1 MDYAEMVSQI
11 MAAEQGAK
19 ALADEARE
27 KRQQMQAGLEKEVS
41 ALRED
46 YMDRANHRLEEVQQT
61 EDAAAQEALTRVDER
76 LDRTMKAV
84 EASYEKN
91 KERWVDALFSMIV
104 GVEPS

>member
-46 YMDRANHRLEEVQQT
+46 RANHRLEEVQQT
-61 EDAAAQEALTRVDER
+61 EDAAAQEALTRLDER

>member
-1 MDYAEMVSQI
+1 
-11 MAAEQGAK
+11 
-19 ALADEARE
+19 
-27 KRQQMQAGLEKEVS
+27 
-41 ALRED
+41 
-46 YMDRANHRLEEVQQT
+46 MDRANHRLEEVQQT
-61 EDAAAQEALTRVDER
+61 EDAAAQEALTRLDER

>member
-1 MDYAEMVSQI
+1 
-11 MAAEQGAK
+11 MARLGMPSLPLLGGLDAHARLCLELGLSFVELNMNLPAFHAN
-19 ALADEARE
+19 ALDA
-27 KRQQMQAGLEKEVS
+27 S
-41 ALRED
+41 ALRAWMRQGVD
-46 YMDRANHRLEEVQQT
+46 FTLHL
-61 EDAAAQEALTRVDER
+61 DER

>member
-1 MDYAEMVSQI
+1 
-11 MAAEQGAK
+11 
-19 ALADEARE
+19 
-27 KRQQMQAGLEKEVS
+27 MQAGLEKEVS

-46 YMDRANHRLEEVQQT
+46 YMDRASHRLEEVQQT
-61 EDAAAQEALTRVDER
+61 EDAAAQEALTRLDER

>member
-46 YMDRANHRLEEVQQT
+46 YMD
-61 EDAAAQEALTRVDER
+61 AAAQEALTRLDER

>member
-1 MDYAEMVSQI
+1 MY
-11 MAAEQGAK
+11 
-19 ALADEARE
+19 
-27 KRQQMQAGLEKEVS
+27 KRQAS
-41 ALRED
+41 
-46 YMDRANHRLEEVQQT
+46 HRLEEVRQT
-61 EDAAAQEALTRVDER
+61 EDAAAQEALTRLDER